1 MFANAARMLLSAI
14 VLLLAVL
21 ITPLLF
27 EGPKDAGAP
36 LWSLRVMQTPDQ
48 VAVGDKLS
56 VEIVLLRNGLP
67 AQIDQTQPTV
77 AVLVDGVAQDEANPY
92 LIVTRALQGES
103 TARTQRWLAEYT
115 AVRPGP
121 VRISATLSGIDG
133 SGANPETVQAHG
145 FSEPIQVQ
153 MPQAEGGSTA
163 GGLVPLYFGAIVT
176 LSGLA
181 TLFLVRRQRL
191 YHQ

>member
-21 ITPLLF
+21 IPPLLF
-27 EGPKDAGAP
+27 DAPKDAGAP
-36 LWSLRVMQTPDQ
+36 LWSLRVLQTPDH
-48 VAVGDKLS
+48 VAVGDKIT

-67 AQIDQTQPTV
+67 AQIDQTQPVV
-77 AVLVDGVAQDEANPY
+77 AIFADGVAQDEANPY
-92 LIVTRALQGES
+92 LIVSRALQGES

-121 VRISATLSGIDG
+121 VRIFASLSGIDG
-133 SGANPETVQAHG
+133 SGANPETVQAQG
-145 FSEPIQVQ
+145 LSEPIEVQ
-153 MPQAEGGSTA
+153 MPENAGDAA
-163 GGLVPLYFGAIVT
+163 GGFVPLYFGAIVT

-181 TLFLVRRQRL
+181 TLFFVRRQRL

>member
-1 MFANAARMLLSAI
+1 MFANVARMLLSAI

-21 ITPLLF
+21 LTPLIF
-27 EGPKDAGAP
+27 DAPKPESAP
-36 LWSLRVMQTPDQ
+36 VWSLRVLQTPDK
-48 VAVGDKLS
+48 VAVGDKLN

-67 AQIDQTQPTV
+67 AQIEQAQPIIS
-77 AVLVDGVAQDEANPY
+77 VLAGGLVQDEANPV
-92 LIVTRALQGES
+92 LIVSRAIQGES

-121 VRISATLSGIDG
+121 VRIAATLEGVDG
-133 SGANPETVQAHG
+133 S
-145 FSEPIQVQ
+145 SESPVIVHAQGLSDPIEVQ
-153 MPQAEGGSTA
+153 MPQVAGSGAEG
-163 GGLVPLYFGAIVT
+163 LMPLYFGGILA

-181 TLFLVRRQRL
+181 AFFFMRRQRY